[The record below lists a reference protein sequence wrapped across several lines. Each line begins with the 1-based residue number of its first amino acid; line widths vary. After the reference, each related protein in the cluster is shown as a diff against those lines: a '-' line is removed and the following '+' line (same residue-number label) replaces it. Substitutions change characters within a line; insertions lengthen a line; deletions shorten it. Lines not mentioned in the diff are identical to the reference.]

1 MTRDEKIELI
11 TKHLGDRGYNTGH
24 VLALVDEVWGD
35 GFRVGCERTRAVFAA
50 PPKPQKPKRV
60 RTKRAP
66 ATGNPGLAKALDTL
80 MIGRKKK

>member
-11 TKHLGDRGYNTGH
+11 TKHLGDHGYNMGH
-24 VLALVDEVWGD
+24 ALALVDEVWGD

-50 PPKPQKPKRV
+50 PQKPKRV